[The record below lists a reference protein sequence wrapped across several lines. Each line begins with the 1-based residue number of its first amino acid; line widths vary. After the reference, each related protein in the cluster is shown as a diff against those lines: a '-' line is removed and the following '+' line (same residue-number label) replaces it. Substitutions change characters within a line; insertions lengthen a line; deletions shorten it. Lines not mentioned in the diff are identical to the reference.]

1 MKVNE
6 IFYSLQGEG
15 AFTGVPMVFV
25 RLSGCNL
32 RCSFCDTRHESFT
45 EMTEQEIVDAIGRYP
60 TRKVVF
66 TGGEPTMQLT
76 ASLLEAVCRSG
87 REVHIETNGSLSL
100 PGEALPFVHWVTC
113 SPKTLPVKI
122 QRIDEL
128 KLVFPYDSLPLAPE
142 AEAEIEHWAQ
152 FASQRGAI
160 PYLQPCDVGDS
171 RRNAAITA
179 ATVGYILAHPRWR
192 LSLQTH
198 KLLAIP

>member
-15 AFTGVPMVFV
+15 AFTGTPMIFV
-25 RLSGCNL
+25 RLAGCNL

-45 EMTEQEIVDAIGRYP
+45 EMTEQEIVDAVCRFP
-60 TRKVVF
+60 ARKVVF

-76 ASLLEAVCRSG
+76 ASLLEAVARAG
-87 REVHIETNGSLSL
+87 KTIHIETNGSLPL
-100 PGEALPFVHWVTC
+100 PDEALAFVHWITC

-122 QRIDEL
+122 RRVNEI
-128 KLVFPYDSLPLAPE
+128 KLVFPYDSLPLSPADE
-142 AEAEIEHWAQ
+142 QEIDRWAL
-152 FASQRGAI
+152 FASRHDALAF
-160 PYLQPCDVGDS
+160 LQPCDVGDPA
-171 RRNAAITA
+171 RNAAITA